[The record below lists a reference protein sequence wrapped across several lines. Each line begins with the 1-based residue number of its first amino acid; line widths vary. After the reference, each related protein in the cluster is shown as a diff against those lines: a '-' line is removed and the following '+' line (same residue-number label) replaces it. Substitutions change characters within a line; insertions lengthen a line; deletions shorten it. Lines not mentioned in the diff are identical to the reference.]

1 LERPLGR
8 QQQALF
14 DLVVVLL
21 RLDLIAFWI
30 LAFTK
35 RLTDQERRDN
45 ISPHFDQLWDRRYR
59 PQPSVKDIETW
70 IESDHLFPPYTDEH
84 IAGFRAYIT
93 KLWEVENEDHI
104 HQIIANAS
112 RKSIIFYS
120 RMMSV
125 LRSRLEDEE
134 YIYEQMQKDLNQAYL
149 LNIGILYQ
157 QRPSDMNDYRQQIFQ
172 NRGAVRDK
180 LTSCLNAV
188 RQLFDQLEKA
198 DNAKALDKELL
209 QSMQVVGKSL
219 IAPFN
224 NAVIMVEKGGG
235 YHGGLLSANAHTWL

>member
-1 LERPLGR
+1 M
-8 QQQALF
+8 
-14 DLVVVLL
+14 LL

-35 RLTDQERRDN
+35 RLTDRERRDN
-45 ISPHFDQLWDRRYR
+45 ISPHFDELWDRGYR
-59 PQPSVKDIETW
+59 PQPSAKEIETW
-70 IESDHLFPPYTDEH
+70 IESDHLFPPYTDVN
-84 IAGFRAYIT
+84 IPGFRAYVA
-93 KLWEVENEDHI
+93 KLWEVEDEDHI

-112 RKSIIFYS
+112 RKSVIFYS
-120 RMMSV
+120 RMMRE

-149 LNIGILYQ
+149 LNIGFLYQ
-157 QRPSDMNDYRQQIFQ
+157 QRPRDMNDYRQQIFH

-180 LTSCLNAV
+180 LTGCLNAV

-198 DNAKALDKELL
+198 DNAKALDKELR
-209 QSMQVVGKSL
+209 QSMQVVGNSL

-224 NAVIMVEKGGG
+224 NAVTMVEKGGE
-235 YHGGLLSANAHTWL
+235 YHGGLLNASAHPWL